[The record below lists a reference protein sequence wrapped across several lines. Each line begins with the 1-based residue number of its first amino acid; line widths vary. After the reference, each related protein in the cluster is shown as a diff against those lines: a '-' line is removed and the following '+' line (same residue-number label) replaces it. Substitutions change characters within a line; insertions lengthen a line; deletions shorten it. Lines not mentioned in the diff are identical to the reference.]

1 MNQNQLRE
9 YLFQQDL
16 AHEKEMDRLIKD
28 AQPKKINED
37 YKIKLMRPPII
48 TRDLIGPEYVA
59 EKQLLDLSLDLQMQ
73 NTIKQ
78 AMYALDGKTPEPM
91 KGSVTEEMIADYKKE
106 VMKPVQIGNKFHL
119 YRPVEIPPLVKPTRK
134 PYDHGGSEITE
145 SQFQNERHNKIR
157 TMNAYDNAL
166 AKLQEQKKALE
177 DQFTL
182 ASTATFDETTRR
194 NELKGLTVG
203 KQLVPMLLK
212 LGGSRGKSN
221 KVEIIDK
228 IIILEKGSFALPT
241 TAIEDK
247 MKLVE
252 ADIQFSISEIKRLN
266 AEIHQLEANYN
277 GQEAVDEENRLKE
290 IEFDNKKR
298 QLTQEILSDFNRLNQ
313 GKIEVTRQLNET
325 DDEFIARLQQMG
337 NIFVDPA
344 DMEKQIITEIL
355 MKAKKNILELTS
367 DYDKA
372 ESVTRMLNNNERFQM
387 NKAFPMIK
395 KEYGEKFGINNKNLD
410 DVEITQFIKNKI
422 ETGASLLSEKAT
434 ETPAPVDNKILE
446 AQIRQFS
453 LNQFEQI
460 IDELNNE
467 NPARNLLKGTRKEMI
482 QQLNAANLYDATKF
496 RVMLKIPDANASTFP
511 IELLKKEKND
521 ALERFAREQGAAAA
535 QPKEDDEEEVS
546 FGVGGGIKNHVL
558 PSTVPFGK
566 IALDLN
572 KLFYQNILSIKRH
585 NGNKIIGHKNKRVS
599 DNFVDIIMKMFDDK
613 PITQSDLRNIKD
625 EQMLYDNLI
634 VQSGLHKL
642 KKIPT
647 NIEQTSE
654 QMKNRLGLLTGEIEA
669 GNSNKS
675 LLTELHELLFKMVR
689 VHLISKNAA
698 AAYYKNIKDQ
708 FFTL

>member
-16 AHEKEMDRLIKD
+16 EHEKQMDRIIKD

-37 YKIKLMRPPII
+37 YKIKLMKPPII
-48 TRDLIGPEYVA
+48 TRDLIGPEYMA

-106 VMKPVQIGNKFHL
+106 VMKPVEIGGKFHL
-119 YRPVEIPPLVKPTRK
+119 YRPVEIPPLVKPADT
-134 PYDHGGSEITE
+134 PYHHGGLKISEAAYQRRRQYILEDIAVYQDDLQRAQAYRKTLADRFTFTSSSIYDE
-145 SQFQNERHNKIR
+145 AAERAYLNSLSRDEIVKRAGFAKSKQDTAALINRIVNRERIGKPRAADLTPIEDELNAVDADIR
-157 TMNAYDNAL
+157 DFIIQIRRENAL
-166 AKLQEQKKALE
+166 FAAL
-177 DQFTL
+177 
-182 ASTATFDETTRR
+182 
-194 NELKGLTVG
+194 K
-203 KQLVPMLLK
+203 
-212 LGGSRGKSN
+212 
-221 KVEIIDK
+221 
-228 IIILEKGSFALPT
+228 
-241 TAIEDK
+241 
-247 MKLVE
+247 
-252 ADIQFSISEIKRLN
+252 
-266 AEIHQLEANYN
+266 ANYE
-277 GQEAVDEENRLKE
+277 QQDAVDEENRLKK
-290 IEFDNKKR
+290 IEYDNKKR
-298 QLTQEILSDFNRLNQ
+298 QLTQEVLSDFNRLNQ
-313 GKIEVTRQLNET
+313 GKIEVTRQSNET

-337 NIFVDPA
+337 NIFIDPA
-344 DMEKQIITEIL
+344 DMAKQIETEIL

-367 DYDKA
+367 DYGKA

-395 KEYGEKFGINNKNLD
+395 KEYSEKFGINNKNLD
-410 DVEITQFIKNKI
+410 DTEITQFIKNKI
-422 ETGASLLSEKAT
+422 ETGLSLIKEAPEAPAAQPKTEAELTGLKA
-434 ETPAPVDNKILE
+434 
-446 AQIRQFS
+446 QMRQFTKS
-453 LNQFEQI
+453 EFEQI
-460 IDELNNE
+460 IDEFNDE
-467 NPARNLLKGTRKEMI
+467 NPQRNLRKGTVKEMVI
-482 QQLNAANLYDATKF
+482 QLNAANLYDAKKF
-496 RVMLKIPDANASTFP
+496 RTMLKTPDANVSTFP
-511 IELLKKEKND
+511 IELPKLQSEEQVRYNQLRE
-521 ALERFAREQGAAAA
+521 AAERAEGFV
-535 QPKEDDEEEVS
+535 EDDEDDLD
-546 FGVGGGIKNHVL
+546 GGGIKNYVL
-558 PSTVPFGK
+558 PSSVTFGK

-613 PITQSDLRNIKD
+613 SITQSDLRNIKD